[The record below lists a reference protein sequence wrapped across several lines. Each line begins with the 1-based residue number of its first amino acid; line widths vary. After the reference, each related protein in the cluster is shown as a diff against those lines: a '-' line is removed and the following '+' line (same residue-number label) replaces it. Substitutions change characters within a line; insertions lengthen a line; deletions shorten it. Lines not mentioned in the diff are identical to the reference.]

1 MALSSNTY
9 TTTSI
14 KLRTLN
20 ELPLFASIL
29 VVLEYLFLSLPN
41 ISLTPL
47 IFAVYFS
54 ARSYRQSMYLITIYM
69 LVEIVQWGFGLW
81 ILPMWLGW
89 ILWAVIVKSVKLPVY
104 ISGVFFAYLYGLLF
118 MPLTVMVYGVD
129 WWGYLVADF
138 PFATSMAIGN
148 LLTLSLLY
156 EKLSKFLT
164 NY

>member
-1 MALSSNTY
+1 
-9 TTTSI
+9 
-14 KLRTLN
+14 
-20 ELPLFASIL
+20 
-29 VVLEYLFLSLPN
+29 
-41 ISLTPL
+41 
-47 IFAVYFS
+47 
-54 ARSYRQSMYLITIYM
+54 M